1 MNTRT
6 IALFSIGLA
15 GVLFAASQ
23 TQAQPGKGFGKRA
36 GADADIKKL
45 ETDLE
50 NLLEKVKETKAK
62 IARAKEADKGKG
74 GKGYEGMGKWKG
86 GWATWARSY
95 ESKKKETAPATP
107 ASKWKGGWGTWGKY
121 YEAKGKET
129 APTTPPSDRKGRTGA
144 GSSGGASSS
153 VEARIDRLIREL
165 EQIRTELKAKKK

>member
-45 ETDLE
+45 EKDLE
-50 NLLEKVKETKAK
+50 KLLEQVQETKAK
-62 IARAKEADKGKG
+62 IARAK
-74 GKGYEGMGKWKG
+74 
-86 GWATWARSY
+86 
-95 ESKKKETAPATP
+95 KETSPATSP
-107 ASKWKGGWGTWGKY
+107 SKWKGGWGTWGKY
-121 YEAKGKET
+121 YEAMKKET
-129 APTTPPSDRKGRTGA
+129 APTTPSRERKGRTGA

-153 VEARIDRLIREL
+153 VEVRIDRLIREL
-165 EQIRTELKAKKK
+165 EQIRNEVKAKKR

>member
-45 ETDLE
+45 EKDLE
-50 NLLEKVKETKAK
+50 KLLEQVQETKAK
-62 IARAKEADKGKG
+62 IARAK
-74 GKGYEGMGKWKG
+74 
-86 GWATWARSY
+86 
-95 ESKKKETAPATP
+95 KETSPTP
-107 ASKWKGGWGTWGKY
+107 SASKWKGGWGTWGKY
-121 YEAKGKET
+121 YEAKKKET
-129 APTTPPSDRKGRTGA
+129 APTTPSSERKGRTGA

-153 VEARIDRLIREL
+153 VEVRIDRLIREL
-165 EQIRTELKAKKK
+165 EQIRNEVKAKKR

>member
-45 ETDLE
+45 EKDLE
-50 NLLEKVKETKAK
+50 KLLEQVQETKAK
-62 IARAKEADKGKG
+62 IVRAKKESSPATSAST
-74 GKGYEGMGKWKG
+74 WKG
-86 GWATWARSY
+86 GWGTWSRSY
-95 ESKKKETAPATP
+95 EGKKKEPAPATP

-121 YEAKGKET
+121 YEAKKKET
-129 APTTPPSDRKGRTGA
+129 APTTPSSERKGRTGA

-153 VEARIDRLIREL
+153 VEVRIDRLIREL
-165 EQIRTELKAKKK
+165 EQIRNEVKAKKR